1 MVDKV
6 EIDDP
11 YKVDPTLKDKSS
23 KQLEHEIT
31 LRQMALEERK
41 REEKK
46 KELEALVNKLNAAQ
60 ETFLEAM
67 RTLDEH
73 GLLPDAVKAAYTT
86 TGGVFAPH
94 LKHRAVDAERLLVR
108 QEKAEKPKRSRK
120 ARGQ

>member
-6 EIDDP
+6 EITDP

-31 LRQMALEERK
+31 LRQMALDERK

-46 KELEALVNKLNAAQ
+46 RDLEALVAKLNNAQ
-60 ETFLEAM
+60 DAFLDAM
-67 RTLDEH
+67 KTLDEH
-73 GLLPDAVKAAYTT
+73 GLIPDAVKAAYTT

-94 LKHRAVDAERLLVR
+94 LKHRAVDAERLLVK
-108 QEKAEKPKRSRK
+108 QEKAEKPKRTRK
-120 ARGQ
+120 AKG